1 MEDLIK
7 FADQNLAEAVE
18 SGYDE
23 AAIRYWL
30 GYLNGVRAEKKA
42 TWEMNK
48 INYEDRKTV
57 YQAALR
63 KWGVDLQTMM
73 AVEEM
78 SELTKEICKIKR
90 GKIDLDALADEI
102 ADVTIMLEQLRMI
115 YGLNDAVCDHMD
127 AKILRLQS
135 RVGGGAF

>member
-42 TWEMNK
+42 TGEMNK
-48 INYEDRKTV
+48 INYEDRKKV
-57 YQAALR
+57 YQEALN

-90 GKIDLDALADEI
+90 GKMDLDALADEI

-115 YGLNDAVCDHMD
+115 YGLNDAVCDHMN

-135 RVGGGAF
+135 RVGGAL

>member
-7 FADQNLAEAVE
+7 FADKNLTEAVE

-42 TWEMNK
+42 TVEMNK
-48 INYEDRKTV
+48 INYEDRKKV
-57 YQAALR
+57 YQAAMR

-90 GKIDLDALADEI
+90 GKMDLDALADEI
-102 ADVTIMLEQLRMI
+102 ADVTIMLEQLREI

-135 RVGGGAF
+135 RVGGAE

>member
-7 FADQNLAEAVE
+7 FADKNLTEAVE

-42 TWEMNK
+42 TVEMNK
-48 INYEDRKTV
+48 INYEERKKV

-90 GKIDLDALADEI
+90 GKMDLDALADEI
-102 ADVTIMLEQLRMI
+102 ADVTIMLEQLREI
-115 YGLNDAVCDHMD
+115 YGLNDAVCNHMD

-135 RVGGGAF
+135 RVGGAL

>member
-42 TWEMNK
+42 TVEMNK
-48 INYEDRKTV
+48 INYEDRKKV

-63 KWGVDLQTMM
+63 KWGADLQTMM

-90 GKIDLDALADEI
+90 GKMDLDALADEI
-102 ADVTIMLEQLRMI
+102 ADVTIMLEQLREI

-135 RVGGGAF
+135 RVGGAE

>member
-1 MEDLIK
+1 MDDLIK
-7 FADQNLAEAVE
+7 FADKNLAEAVE

-42 TWEMNK
+42 TVEMNK
-48 INYEDRKTV
+48 INYEDRKKV
-57 YQAALR
+57 YQVALR
-63 KWGVDLQTMM
+63 KWGADLQTMM

-90 GKIDLDALADEI
+90 GKTDLDALADEI
-102 ADVTIMLEQLRMI
+102 ADVTIMLEQMREI

-135 RVGGGAF
+135 RVGGAL

>member
-7 FADQNLAEAVE
+7 FADKNLTEAVE

-42 TWEMNK
+42 TGEMNK
-48 INYEDRKTV
+48 INYEDRKNV

-102 ADVTIMLEQLRMI
+102 ADVTIMLEQLREI

-135 RVGGGAF
+135 RVGGAL

>member
-7 FADQNLAEAVE
+7 FADKNLAEAVE

-42 TWEMNK
+42 TVEMNK
-48 INYEDRKTV
+48 INYEDRKKV
-57 YQAALR
+57 YQAALN

-90 GKIDLDALADEI
+90 GKMDLDALADEI
-102 ADVTIMLEQLRMI
+102 ADVTIMLEQLREI

-135 RVGGGAF
+135 RVGGAE

>member
-42 TWEMNK
+42 TVEMNK
-48 INYEDRKTV
+48 INYEDRKKV

-90 GKIDLDALADEI
+90 GKMDLDALADEI
-102 ADVTIMLEQLRMI
+102 ADVTIMLEQLREI

-135 RVGGGAF
+135 RVGGAL

>member
-7 FADQNLAEAVE
+7 FADKNLTEAVE

-42 TWEMNK
+42 TVEMNK
-48 INYEDRKTV
+48 INYEDRKKI
-57 YQAALR
+57 YQAALN

-90 GKIDLDALADEI
+90 GKMDLDALADEI
-102 ADVTIMLEQLRMI
+102 ADVTIMLEQLREI

-135 RVGGGAF
+135 RVGGVE

>member
-7 FADQNLAEAVE
+7 FADKNLTEAVE

-42 TWEMNK
+42 TVEMNK
-48 INYEDRKTV
+48 INYEDRKKV
-57 YQAALR
+57 YQAAMR

-90 GKIDLDALADEI
+90 GKMDLDALADEI
-102 ADVTIMLEQLRMI
+102 ADVTIMLEQLREI

-135 RVGGGAF
+135 RVGGAL

>member
-7 FADQNLAEAVE
+7 FADKNLTEAVE

-42 TWEMNK
+42 TGEMNK
-48 INYEDRKTV
+48 INYEDRKKV

-90 GKIDLDALADEI
+90 GKMDLDALADEI
-102 ADVTIMLEQLRMI
+102 ADVTIMLEQLRGI
-115 YGLNDAVCDHMD
+115 YGLNDAVYDHMD

-135 RVGGGAF
+135 RVGGAE

>member
-7 FADQNLAEAVE
+7 FADKNLTEAVE

-42 TWEMNK
+42 AVEMNK
-48 INYEDRKTV
+48 INYEDRKKI
-57 YQAALR
+57 YQAAMR
-63 KWGVDLQTMM
+63 KWGADLQTMM

-90 GKIDLDALADEI
+90 GKMDLDALADEI
-102 ADVTIMLEQLRMI
+102 ADVTIMLEQLREI

-135 RVGGGAF
+135 RVGGAL

>member
-42 TWEMNK
+42 TGEMNK
-48 INYEDRKTV
+48 INYEDRKKV
-57 YQAALR
+57 YQAALN
-63 KWGVDLQTMM
+63 KWGADLQTMM

-90 GKIDLDALADEI
+90 GKMDLDALADEI
-102 ADVTIMLEQLRMI
+102 ADVTIMLEQLREI

-135 RVGGGAF
+135 RVGGAL

>member
-7 FADQNLAEAVE
+7 FADKNLAEAVE

-42 TWEMNK
+42 TVEMNK
-48 INYEDRKTV
+48 INYEDRKKI

-90 GKIDLDALADEI
+90 GKMDLDALADEI
-102 ADVTIMLEQLRMI
+102 ADVTIMLEQLREI

-135 RVGGGAF
+135 RVGGAL

>member
-42 TWEMNK
+42 TVEMNK
-48 INYEDRKTV
+48 INYEDRKKV
-57 YQAALR
+57 YQSALR

-90 GKIDLDALADEI
+90 GKMDLDALADEI
-102 ADVTIMLEQLRMI
+102 ADVTIMLEQLREI

-135 RVGGGAF
+135 RVGGAL

>member
-7 FADQNLAEAVE
+7 FADKNLTEAVE

-42 TWEMNK
+42 TGEMNK
-48 INYEDRKTV
+48 INYEDRKKV

-102 ADVTIMLEQLRMI
+102 ADVTIMLEQLREI

-135 RVGGGAF
+135 RVGGAL

>member
-7 FADQNLAEAVE
+7 FADKNLTEAVE

-30 GYLNGVRAEKKA
+30 GYLSGVRAEKKA
-42 TWEMNK
+42 TVEMNK

-102 ADVTIMLEQLRMI
+102 ADVTIMLEQLREI

-135 RVGGGAF
+135 RVGGAL

>member
-102 ADVTIMLEQLRMI
+102 ADVTIMLEQLREI

-135 RVGGGAF
+135 RVGGAL

>member
-42 TWEMNK
+42 TGEMNK
-48 INYEDRKTV
+48 INYEDRKKV

-63 KWGVDLQTMM
+63 KWGADLQTMM

-90 GKIDLDALADEI
+90 GKMDLDALADEI
-102 ADVTIMLEQLRMI
+102 ADVTIMLEQLREI

-127 AKILRLQS
+127 AKILRLHS
-135 RVGGGAF
+135 RVGGAL

>member
-7 FADQNLAEAVE
+7 FADKNLTEAVE

-42 TWEMNK
+42 TGEMNK
-48 INYEDRKTV
+48 INYEDRKKV

-90 GKIDLDALADEI
+90 GKMDMDALADEI
-102 ADVTIMLEQLRMI
+102 ADVTIMLEQLREI

-135 RVGGGAF
+135 RVGGAE

>member
-7 FADQNLAEAVE
+7 FADKNLTEAVE

-42 TWEMNK
+42 TVEMNK
-48 INYEDRKTV
+48 INYEDRKKI

-90 GKIDLDALADEI
+90 GKMDLDALADEI
-102 ADVTIMLEQLRMI
+102 ADVTIMLEQLREI

-135 RVGGGAF
+135 RVGGAE

>member
-42 TWEMNK
+42 TVEMNK
-48 INYEDRKTV
+48 INYEGRKKV
-57 YQAALR
+57 YQAALN

-102 ADVTIMLEQLRMI
+102 ADVTIMLEQLREI

-135 RVGGGAF
+135 RVGGVE

>member
-7 FADQNLAEAVE
+7 FADKNLAEAVE

-42 TWEMNK
+42 TGEMNK
-48 INYEDRKTV
+48 INYEDRKKV

-90 GKIDLDALADEI
+90 GKMDMDALADEI
-102 ADVTIMLEQLRMI
+102 ADVTIMLEQLREI

-135 RVGGGAF
+135 RVGGAL

>member
-7 FADQNLAEAVE
+7 FADKNLTEAVE

-42 TWEMNK
+42 TVEMNK
-48 INYEDRKTV
+48 INYEDRKKV

-63 KWGVDLQTMM
+63 KWGVGLQTMM

-90 GKIDLDALADEI
+90 GKMDLDALADEI
-102 ADVTIMLEQLRMI
+102 ADVTIMLEQLREI

-135 RVGGGAF
+135 RVGGAE

>member
-7 FADQNLAEAVE
+7 FADKNLAEAVE

-42 TWEMNK
+42 TVEMNK
-48 INYEDRKTV
+48 INYEDRKKV

-63 KWGVDLQTMM
+63 KWGADLQTMM

-90 GKIDLDALADEI
+90 GKMDLDALADEI
-102 ADVTIMLEQLRMI
+102 ADVTIMLEQLREI

-135 RVGGGAF
+135 RVGGAE

>member
-7 FADQNLAEAVE
+7 FADKNLTEAVE

-42 TWEMNK
+42 TVEMNK
-48 INYEDRKTV
+48 INYEDRKKV

-63 KWGVDLQTMM
+63 KWGADLQTMM

-90 GKIDLDALADEI
+90 GKMDLDALADEI
-102 ADVTIMLEQLRMI
+102 ADVTIMLEQLREI
-115 YGLNDAVCDHMD
+115 YGLNDAVCDHID

-135 RVGGGAF
+135 RVGGAL

>member
-7 FADQNLAEAVE
+7 FADKNLTEAVE

-42 TWEMNK
+42 TVEMNK
-48 INYEDRKTV
+48 INYEDRKKV

-90 GKIDLDALADEI
+90 GKMDMDALADEI
-102 ADVTIMLEQLRMI
+102 ADVTIMLEQLREI

-135 RVGGGAF
+135 RVGGAL

>member
-7 FADQNLAEAVE
+7 FADQNLTEAVE

-42 TWEMNK
+42 TVEMNK
-48 INYEDRKTV
+48 INYEKRKKI
-57 YQAALR
+57 YQAALN

-90 GKIDLDALADEI
+90 GKMDLDALADEI
-102 ADVTIMLEQLRMI
+102 ADVTIMLEQLREM
-115 YGLNDAVCDHMD
+115 YGLHDAVCAHMV
-127 AKILRLQS
+127 ANSMR
-135 RVGGGAF
+135 

>member
-42 TWEMNK
+42 TGEMNK
-48 INYEDRKTV
+48 INYEDRKKV
-57 YQAALR
+57 YQAALN

-102 ADVTIMLEQLRMI
+102 ADVTIMLEQLREI
-115 YGLNDAVCDHMD
+115 YDLNDDVCDHMD

-135 RVGGGAF
+135 RVGGAL

>member
-42 TWEMNK
+42 TVEMNK
-48 INYEDRKTV
+48 INYEDRKKV
-57 YQAALR
+57 YQAALW
-63 KWGVDLQTMM
+63 KWGADLQTMM

-90 GKIDLDALADEI
+90 GKMDLDAMADEI
-102 ADVTIMLEQLRMI
+102 ADVTIMLEQLREI

-135 RVGGGAF
+135 RVGGAL

>member
-7 FADQNLAEAVE
+7 FADKNLTEAVE

-42 TWEMNK
+42 TVEMNK
-48 INYEDRKTV
+48 INYEDRKKV

-63 KWGVDLQTMM
+63 KWGADLQTMM

-90 GKIDLDALADEI
+90 GKMDLDALADEI
-102 ADVTIMLEQLRMI
+102 ADVTIMLEQLREI

-135 RVGGGAF
+135 RVGGAE

>member
-7 FADQNLAEAVE
+7 FADKNLTEAVE

-42 TWEMNK
+42 TVEMNK
-48 INYEDRKTV
+48 INYEDRKKV

-63 KWGVDLQTMM
+63 KWGADLQTMM

-102 ADVTIMLEQLRMI
+102 ADVTIMLEQLRDI

-135 RVGGGAF
+135 RVGGAE

>member
-7 FADQNLAEAVE
+7 FADKNLTEAVE

-30 GYLNGVRAEKKA
+30 GYLNGVRAEKKV
-42 TWEMNK
+42 TGEMNK
-48 INYEDRKTV
+48 INYEDRKKV

-63 KWGVDLQTMM
+63 KWGVGLQTMM

-102 ADVTIMLEQLRMI
+102 ADVTIMLEQLREI

-135 RVGGGAF
+135 RVGGAL